1 MNGLHAV
8 LTIASGRR
16 AKWAVL
22 VFWLVML
29 GVFGSL
35 SAKLT
40 GAEQNNIQAWLPGS
54 AQSTKV
60 LALEA
65 RLQSPNI
72 FTAVVVYDRP
82 ASGGGFLPLTS
93 ADRAKATADA
103 RQFASVPGVVK
114 SQIAGPIAAANGK
127 AVETI
132 VPVNLGSKGYDGAST
147 AADRLRAIS
156 LADAGGLA
164 SHIAG
169 PLGNAADSASAFSGI
184 SGTLLG
190 ATLGVVIVLLL
201 LTYRSPVLWLLP
213 VISAAAALSTSEGVV
228 YLLTKYLTVNAQSAG
243 ILDVLVFGAST
254 DYALLLT
261 ARYREEL
268 RRHEDRHEAMAI
280 ALRRAG
286 PAIIASAATVIASL
300 LTLSAADLNSTKD
313 MGPVLAIGV
322 AVALMAMLTLL
333 PALLVICGRW
343 VFWPARPA
351 FGTEEPS
358 SRGLWA
364 RTGGLIARR
373 PRAVW
378 LATVLVLGAMAV
390 GLTGL
395 KASGLTNA
403 QTFRGHPDSVTGQ
416 TVIDQNFPAA
426 AGDGAPV
433 QVVANAAQ
441 AAPVAAA
448 FRAVPGITAVT
459 APVTVDGHAYLNG
472 TLTVP
477 PDSQAAYATV
487 DRVRAATSAVPGA
500 DAQVGGTSATSL
512 DVQQANT
519 HDREVIIPVIL
530 AVVLVILML
539 LLRAGRA
546 GHADRHRGA
555 VVPRRARRQ
564 LAVLQPRV
572 RLRWR
577 GRLVPAAGVRLPR
590 LARHRLQH
598 LPDDPGPRGNSTA
611 RRPAGRAHRPGGHRR
626 GDRLGRPGARRDVR
640 RTRHAAAHDDDR
652 TRVRRRV
659 RRTAGHDRGQVRPGD
674 RAQPGPGALGMV
686 AERAGAQSRPSIRP
700 AGRAA
705 LAGAVTDAAT

>member
-1 MNGLHAV
+1 MNGLHATA
-8 LTIASGRR
+8 TIASGRR

-72 FTAVVVYDRP
+72 FTAVVVYDRQ

-93 ADRAKATADA
+93 ADRAKAAADA

-156 LADAGGLA
+156 RADAGGLA

-243 ILDVLVFGAST
+243 ILDVLVFGAAT

-378 LATVLVLGAMAV
+378 LATVLGAMAV

-403 QTFRGHPDSVTGQ
+403 QTFREHPDSVTGQ

-487 DRVRAATSAVPGA
+487 DRVRAAASAVSGA

-519 HDREVIIPVIL
+519 RDREVIIPVIL

-539 LLRAGRA
+539 LLRALVAPVMLIATVVLSFLAALGVSSLFFNHVFNF
-546 GHADRHRGA
+546 GGADA
-555 VVPRRARRQ
+555 SFPL
-564 LAVLQPRV
+564 LAFVF
-572 RLRWR
+572 
-577 GRLVPAAGVRLPR
+577 LV
-590 LARHRLQH
+590 
-598 LPDDPGPRGNSTA
+598 S
-611 RRPAGRAHRPGGHRR
+611 
-626 GDRLGRPGARRDVR
+626 LGIDYNIFLM
-640 RTRHAAAHDDDR
+640 
-652 TRVRRRV
+652 TRVREE
-659 RRTAGHDRGQVRPGD
+659 TARHGARQ
-674 RAQPGPGALGMV
+674 GALTGLAATGGV
-686 AERAGAQSRPSIRP
+686 IVSAGLVL
-700 AGRAA
+700 AGTFAA
-705 LAGAVTDAAT
+705 LATLPLTMMTELGFAVAFGVLLDTIVVRSVLVTALNLDLGRWVWWPSALARSPVPASGQLEERPSPVP